1 MATAALSSK
10 LPSKP
15 NIDRENGIV
24 RDCIL
29 AENGK
34 LAVFKGTDGKAK
46 KLLMTPALIASLMAL
61 FSADGQTTA
70 HWTHDWIES
79 GRDGLMSKVATF
91 RGFKLNDAGHL
102 VADAHLWPTDKREA
116 ILHAAENDPAGM
128 MISTVFDYDGGEKDA
143 IAKRVHAA
151 DFVEIGASTTALL
164 AKLSTTNTQ
173 NTMTPEDLEKLGD
186 MIDKKITAA
195 LAEFKPTPES
205 EDLAALT
212 AAETEAGVT
221 EADKKKEDEGKPA
234 ALRAALRIA
243 RASHR
248 QTLAALASNQDETLT
263 KAEARFTATLGKSKF
278 AVQADDKGADLEA
291 ALEAYTA
298 TGASRGTAIMRLAK
312 DKPEIYNAAKAS
324 GKL

>member
-1 MATAALSSK
+1 MATAALSLE

-15 NIDRENGIV
+15 NIDREKGIV

-61 FSADGQTTA
+61 FAADGQTTA

-79 GRDGLMSKVATF
+79 GKDGLTSKVATF
-91 RGFKLNDAGHL
+91 RNFTTNEAGHL

-116 ILHAAENDPAGM
+116 ILHAAEKDPAGM
-128 MISTVFDYDGGEKDA
+128 MISTVFDYDGGETDA

-151 DFVEIGASTTALL
+151 DFVEVGASTTALL
-164 AKLSTTNTQ
+164 AKLSEPQTKP
-173 NTMTPEDLEKLGD
+173 NTMTEEDKAEVAK
-186 MIDKKITAA
+186 MIADAITAA
-195 LAEFKPTPES
+195 NKPADE
-205 EDLAALT
+205 
-212 AAETEAGVT
+212 AAEMATAEAAEADAGVT
-221 EADKKKEDEGKPA
+221 DADKKKEDEDKPA

-243 RASHR
+243 RATTR
-248 QTLAALASNQDETLT
+248 LTLAALATAKDETVTL
-263 KAEARFTATLGKSKF
+263 AEARFTKALGSGKF
-278 AVQADDKGADLEA
+278 TVQSDDKSGDELDK
-291 ALEAYTA
+291 ALAAYTA
-298 TGASRGTAIMRLAK
+298 TGASKATAILRLAK
-312 DKPEIYNAAKAS
+312 DNPTTYNAARAA